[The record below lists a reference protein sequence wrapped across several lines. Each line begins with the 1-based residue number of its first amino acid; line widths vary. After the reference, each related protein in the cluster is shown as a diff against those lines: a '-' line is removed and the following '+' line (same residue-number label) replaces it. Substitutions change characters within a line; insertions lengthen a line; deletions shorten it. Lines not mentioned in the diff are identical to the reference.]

1 MIKNRLNSK
10 NFGTCILSLLFLVDL
25 SAQSA
30 EDDMAMMESMFM
42 ASAESGQMTQVGQA
56 CIDKMNNK
64 GWQEIS
70 TNKKGEKQYYIVGV
84 GTVSA
89 PLQSSAFA
97 DSVQNASTKALL
109 DAKTKFSA
117 LLNQEIVSEIL
128 VDAKSQYSEGIPPD
142 LLKDPDQIAKSEEY
156 EDLSY
161 LDKMKILVN
170 QQVDKLIDD
179 ETKESFNNAAA
190 NDNRKAEELEKKLED
205 ILNQEQMTDVIKTKT
220 SADVRGMIVK
230 YGHFSSNVESGKR
243 PEVCIVTKWSPG
255 LLRLADAVA
264 TNNFKLLKDGKKKP
278 PLKDQIPVDAVS
290 KKDFKGYMKL
300 LGSFGT
306 FLMRD
311 ENGDLNVVSFAV
323 EGMKSNTPQ
332 SEMNARSQAIIKAN
346 RQIVQFLNESVEL
359 KTKTATTEALTEY
372 KDGLQDYYFEEN
384 HESRQAASAQASI
397 SGIQTLATYKGMHFL
412 NQKPIVGAVTFYNP
426 SAAEGA
432 QNTINLLSSSP
443 KNTSGGEDGK
453 VVIDPNALD
462 SSVEIETGT
471 DYGDDDEDEDW

>member
-1 MIKNRLNSK
+1 MKRKIFNLKNL
-10 NFGTCILSLLFLVDL
+10 FIALFLSYAFDL
-25 SAQSA
+25 PAQSA

-42 ASAESGQMTQVGQA
+42 ASVESGQMVQVGQA

-70 TNKKGEKQYYIVGV
+70 TNSKGEKQYYIVGV

-89 PLQSSAFA
+89 PLQSSAFP

-117 LLNQEIVSEIL
+117 LLNQEIISEIL
-128 VDAKSQYSEGIPPD
+128 VDAKSQYTEGKPPD
-142 LLKDPDQIAKSEEY
+142 LLQNPDQISQGKEY
-156 EDLSY
+156 DDLSY

-170 QQVDKLIDD
+170 QQLDKLIDD
-179 ETKESFNNAAA
+179 ETKESFNEGVI
-190 NDNRKAEELEKKLED
+190 NDNKKAEELTKRLED
-205 ILNQEQMTDVIKTKT
+205 ILNQEQMTDIIKTKT

-230 YGHFSSNVESGKR
+230 YGHFSSNVEDGKR

-255 LLRLADAVA
+255 LLRMADAVA
-264 TNNFKLLKDGKKKP
+264 TNDFKVLKNGKKKS
-278 PLKDQIPVDAVS
+278 PLKDQIPVNAVS
-290 KKDFKGYMKL
+290 EKDFKGYMKL

-359 KTKTATTEALTEY
+359 NTKTSTTEALTEY

-384 HESRQAASAQASI
+384 HESRQAASAQANI

-412 NQKPIVGAVTFYNP
+412 NQKPLVGAVTYYNP

-432 QNTINLLSSSP
+432 QDAIQALSSAPQKTPSI
-443 KNTSGGEDGK
+443 NEGEA
-453 VVIDPNALD
+453 VTIDPNVRD
-462 SSVEIETGT
+462 KSVEIDTGAG
-471 DYGDDDEDEDW
+471 YDDDEDEDF